1 MTARRPAPALRQQK
15 PAGAATGRNLHE
27 RIANEIGE
35 RIISGVY
42 PPESPL
48 PTEADLSASLGISRS
63 VLREAF
69 KLLSAKG
76 LIVSRQKIGAMVRPQ
91 AEWNMLDPEVLSW
104 HLRTV
109 PTDHF
114 VSSLF
119 EVRKIVEPAAA
130 ALAAER
136 RTAELV
142 RRIETALADMVRFQ
156 NAPGDLIAA
165 DLRFHQAV
173 LDTTGNPFLASFGAV
188 IESSLIGS
196 FQLSWNAEANTPDYA
211 LRQHRTVFE
220 AIRDGQPNDAFAAMT
235 QLLRS
240 AIEDVRDALLH
251 RQIRMNAQ
259 G

>member
-91 AEWNMLDPEVLSW
+91 AEWN
-104 HLRTV
+104 TV